1 MLLVAI
7 TFAFGAL
14 SSGVLSSGA
23 EAQDAPLPLEV
34 TVREMVNLP
43 RESPEIT
50 VRATGD
56 VQSARLVVRE
66 QNRAV
71 LQKSLGR
78 MRNGAHRVFRWRA
91 EPGRHDYAIDLSG
104 RGPEG
109 PATATVEATVSVMRP
124 LEIQISREDVD
135 LTTRRVPFVINNPAG
150 RARLTIFDQ
159 GGVVLH
165 QAETDLGGRAA
176 GTTLEVR
183 WPELQRPIARM
194 SLRVHDASDS
204 WTEHELV
211 PFFVDIPHEEVEF
224 ETARWE
230 IRESERPK
238 LDEAYELI
246 LEAIREHGS
255 DLQARLYVL
264 GHTDTVGSHGDNQL
278 LSERRAAAIA
288 RYLLQRGGI
297 TIPIMSRGFG
307 ESNLRVQTADN
318 VDEARN
324 RRAQY
329 ILAAEPPSPGA
340 WNHVR

>member
-1 MLLVAI
+1 MLLLLLLP
-7 TFAFGAL
+7 FA
-14 SSGVLSSGA
+14 A

-56 VQSARLVVRE
+56 VSGARLVVRE
-66 QNRAV
+66 ANRAV

-78 MRNGAHRVFRWRA
+78 MRSGGHRVYRWRA
-91 EPGRHDYAIDLSG
+91 EPGTHEYTIELSG

-109 PATATVEATVSVMRP
+109 PATATVQASVSVMRP
-124 LEIQISREDVD
+124 LEIRITREDVD
-135 LTTRRVPFVINNPAG
+135 LTTRVVPFVINNPAG
-150 RARLTIFDQ
+150 RARLVIYDQ
-159 GGVVLH
+159 GGAVLH
-165 QAETDLGGRAA
+165 QGETDLANRPA

-183 WPELQRPIARM
+183 WPELPRPIFRM

-211 PFFVDIPHEEVEF
+211 PFFVDIPHEEVVF
-224 ETARWE
+224 ETARAE

-238 LDEAYELI
+238 LDAAYDLI
-246 LEAIREHGS
+246 LEAIREHGA

-264 GHTDTVGSHGDNQL
+264 GHTDTVGSHGDNQQ
-278 LSERRAAAIA
+278 LSERRANAIA
-288 RYLLQRGGI
+288 RYLLARGGI

-307 ESNLRVQTADN
+307 ESSLRVQTADN

-329 ILAAEPPSPGA
+329 ILAAEAPSPGA
-340 WNHVR
+340 WTHVR